1 MELLKERIEAL
12 TSVNEFV
19 GTYYSVEY
27 VRRYI
32 LQQSDT
38 EIAEIDKQIEDEKK
52 KGVMGPE
59 AGAEPGEPT
68 GMGMMGMPPGGNGGF
83 PTGDNVPGGDE
94 FQSSKDQEYTSPDF

>member
-1 MELLKERIEAL
+1 MKERIDTL
-12 TSVNEFV
+12 NSVNEFV

-38 EIAEIDKQIEDEKK
+38 EIEAIDKQIEDEKK

-59 AGAEPGEPT
+59 AGAEPGEPVGMFGMQP
-68 GMGMMGMPPGGNGGF
+68 GMGPNGGAVPGGN
-83 PTGDNVPGGDE
+83 E
-94 FQSSKDQEYTSPDF
+94 FQSSPDQEYTGPDF